1 MQSIETAPR
10 GPRPNRRHRKP
21 KPRQINSEIPVID
34 EDEDENPIGIGG
46 DDRQDANE

>member
-1 MQSIETAPR
+1 MQDIETASR

-21 KPRQINSEIPVID
+21 KPRQVNAEIPIPEEDD
-34 EDEDENPIGIGG
+34 EYIPIGG